1 MSVLLLE
8 VAPGLGADA
17 PLAARASVPIAEK
30 MAAAR
35 TRVMRTLQLF
45 RFIILRPTPSDRGSL
60 SGKALQPAGWRR
72 RTGEKFLRGPARTC
86 PEYPPVVKRAST
98 DILRL
103 VFGAGGRGRG
113 GGKSCW
119 GAPRRPWAEFPVC
132 GEGDETV
139 FGGGVGGGGAQK
151 PPRRI

>member
-98 DILRL
+98 DILR
-103 VFGAGGRGRG
+103 VICGSGGRPGRPARPLL
-113 GGKSCW
+113 SPIP
-119 GAPRRPWAEFPVC
+119 GARAGAKACISVSRAAPVRRDTSAC
-132 GEGDETV
+132 
-139 FGGGVGGGGAQK
+139 
-151 PPRRI
+151 